1 MRNEL
6 RNLILGSMFVAV
18 ALAGCSDARSGGRP
32 EAERVFVADA
42 GDTWLLVRDGNGVAI
57 GGNCFRE

>member
-42 GDTWLLVRDGNGVAI
+42 GYTCFLVRDENGVAV
-57 GGNCFRE
+57 GGNCLRD